1 MKELFPAE
9 ILQNTTQ
16 SHWKNH
22 DRKSRIIYIIILSS
36 MILTLASLPFIHLD
50 ITTQSRGI
58 IKTPFENN
66 NLQGVVN
73 AEIIKSDI
81 SENKPVCSGDT
92 LVWLKTEEIEE
103 QILRLNQKSAE
114 NALFIEDIDAL
125 LKGNVNLVTSKY
137 KAEKA
142 QYNAKLS
149 EQKIAIDQLRKEYHT
164 SKTLFEKG
172 VEAKFEHQ
180 QAESRYKAGQSQL
193 NLITQQQYADWE
205 TEKTRLEYE
214 NKDIYSELIQL
225 EKRKSQY
232 YIIAPVSGR
241 IVQNSGLKAGN
252 FISPGQTIAQIAS
265 EKELLAE
272 CYISP
277 ADIGYVSVGQ
287 KVKFQMDAFD
297 YQQWGLLTGRVSDI
311 SPDIIEI
318 NGQPVFKVRC
328 NIDRTY
334 LELSNGYRG
343 NLKKGMTLTGRFY
356 LTRRSLAQ
364 LLFDKI
370 DNWMNP
376 KIITQ

>member
-1 MKELFPAE
+1 
-9 ILQNTTQ
+9 
-16 SHWKNH
+16 
-22 DRKSRIIYIIILSS
+22 